1 MVLSL
6 CCGHSGLG
14 GKTGLASSAAPVL
27 SDPSKSLSALSSL
40 SLILHI
46 PGTARM
52 GLEGSFYILNV
63 GQSWEVEAVL
73 MVDGSFKKYV
83 GGFVVCVSVSN
94 ICMCISVSVWVVQ
107 SWMDV
112 CASVYLYIDI
122 VVCVCVYFHVCV
134 SVFLCVYMY
143 VFQYLHRQ
151 VWIAQ
156 RWSKC

>member
-1 MVLSL
+1 MPWAFRSWWQNWAGELRRTCLVRSIKIFVRL
-6 CCGHSGLG
+6 
-14 GKTGLASSAAPVL
+14 VIIV
-27 SDPSKSLSALSSL
+27 

-46 PGTARM
+46 PGTPRM
-52 GLEGSFYILNV
+52 SLEGSIYVFNV

-73 MVDGSFKKYV
+73 MVDSSFKKYV
-83 GGFVVCVSVSN
+83 GGFVICVSVSN

-112 CASVYLYIDI
+112 CAYVYLYIDI

-134 SVFLCVYMY
+134 SVFVCVYMY
-143 VFQYLHRQ
+143 VFQCVHRQ